1 MDTGKIREGPD
12 TREEGPWPP
21 AKVTTTPDRRDAK
34 PQAAFIYDKELA
46 VEAQTRTAQRSRA
59 ASRSRSY
66 AGGGSRRR
74 SQVGGEAAIP
84 SAGVKFDSHW
94 ISLEDGRRVRLVL
107 NGSYD
112 SRRVSWVRKSL
123 LKAPGPPRGPGED
136 APDEPDDLD
145 GLAGAGLPAGPLA
158 PEGSS
163 GVAVLV

>member
-84 SAGVKFDSHW
+84 SAGVKFDGHW

-112 SRRVSWVRKSL
+112 SRRVSWVRPADPVKTLLMSL
-123 LKAPGPPRGPGED
+123 TTLTAWRARDSRPVRWHRRV
-136 APDEPDDLD
+136 LQV
-145 GLAGAGLPAGPLA
+145 LPFL
-158 PEGSS
+158 SD
-163 GVAVLV
+163 